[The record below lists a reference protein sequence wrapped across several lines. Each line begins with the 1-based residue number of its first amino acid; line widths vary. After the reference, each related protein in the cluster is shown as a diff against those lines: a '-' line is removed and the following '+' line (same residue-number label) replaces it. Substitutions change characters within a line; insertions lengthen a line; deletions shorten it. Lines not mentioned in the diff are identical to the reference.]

1 MARQKNVAW
10 LTTLSLILNNQ
21 KGELNLGGDD
31 TTDVD
36 TGNDDGGGNDDA
48 DGEDLSTEGL
58 LASIDLEANQDS
70 ENESEKD
77 EITDGEKPDASEN
90 DGDDLEAQLEA
101 LKIED
106 NPEAKGLLD
115 ELNKLGI
122 LNKGLPVEFDD
133 IEKAKEL
140 LSKGF
145 DYTQKTQELAETRKT
160 FDAEIAEERKT
171 FETERETFQTEL
183 AQNEKS
189 LTNYSI
195 FQDTLAEIQTKDPE
209 LFEEINQYYLGHESS
224 FKKNANNP
232 EVAALKE
239 QIKELSEKVN
249 GSDESEEQKQLSEI
263 KENWEKEI
271 GTVQSS
277 FGPKLRS
284 LGIKADWA
292 QVQEVW
298 KADTT
303 NTMTV
308 KAALFAK
315 YGEQITK
322 AMGNKTKLAETRAKV
337 ARKTSTPDNNQDS
350 EIFGMSSGN
359 SYENEAFEILKEL

>member
-1 MARQKNVAW
+1 MARSESR
-10 LTTLSLILNNQ
+10 LFRDLHLILSNQ
-21 KGELNLGGDD
+21 KGNLDLSEGGESDNA
-31 TTDVD
+31 DV
-36 TGNDDGGGNDDA
+36 GNDDGGSNDDA
-48 DGEDLSTEGL
+48 GGEDLSTEGL
-58 LASIDLEANQDS
+58 LASIDLEANQD
-70 ENESEKD
+70 NESESKND

-101 LKIED
+101 LKLED

-145 DYTQKTQELAETRKT
+145 DYTQKTQELAESRKT
-160 FDAEIAEERKT
+160 FDAELAQEKEA
-171 FETERETFQTEL
+171 FATEREAFQTEI
-183 AQNEKS
+183 AQHEKS
-189 LTNYSI
+189 LTNYGI
-195 FQDTLAEIQTKDPE
+195 FQDTLAEIQNKDPD
-209 LFEEINQYYLGHESS
+209 LFEEINQYYLGHEASHQKSS
-224 FKKNANNP
+224 NNP
-232 EVAALKE
+232 EVAALKK

-249 GSDESEEQKQLSEI
+249 GSQESEDQKQLGEI
-263 KENWEKEI
+263 KANWEKEI
-271 GTVQSS
+271 GNVQTS

-292 QVQEVW
+292 KVQEIW

-308 KAALFAK
+308 KAALFAE
-315 YGEQITK
+315 YGEQISKSMANK
-322 AMGNKTKLAETRAKV
+322 AKLAETRAKV
-337 ARKTSTPDNNQDS
+337 ARTTAKPDNNQDS
-350 EIFGMSSGN
+350 EIFGMTSGN
-359 SYENEAFEILKEL
+359 SYENEAFEILKDL